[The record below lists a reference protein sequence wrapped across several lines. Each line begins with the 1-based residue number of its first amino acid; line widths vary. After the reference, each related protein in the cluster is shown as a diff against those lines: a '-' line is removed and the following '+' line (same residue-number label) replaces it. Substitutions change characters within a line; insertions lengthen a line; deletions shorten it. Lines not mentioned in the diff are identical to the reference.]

1 MSEKIYEYKD
11 DQDWYITNWSETES
25 FSNFSQVSAE
35 AGKILEDLQ
44 VALNK
49 DGHNF
54 PIEVTVLRYHS
65 AYRLLV
71 FLVDLRTDPASRGF
85 TCSGV
90 RPTFVCL
97 YTSRRSFID

>member
-11 DQDWYITNWSETES
+11 DQDWYITKWSETES

-49 DGHNF
+49 DGRTF
-54 PIEVTVLRYHS
+54 PIEVAILRYHS

-71 FLVDLRTDPASRGF
+71 FLVNLIMKRLKES
-85 TCSGV
+85 
-90 RPTFVCL
+90 
-97 YTSRRSFID
+97 

>member
-11 DQDWYITNWSETES
+11 DQDWYITKWSETES
-25 FSNFSQVSAE
+25 FSNFSKVSAE

-49 DGHNF
+49 DGRTF
-54 PIEVTVLRYHS
+54 PIEVAILRYHS

-71 FLVDLRTDPASRGF
+71 FLVNLINEEAK
-85 TCSGV
+85 
-90 RPTFVCL
+90 
-97 YTSRRSFID
+97 